1 MESILGRAGSK
12 IMRMRQRTWL
22 KLFVAACAI
31 WLCWYPKRMDSLFMA
46 LPTDATMAS
55 YHEGLASEW
64 KALVNN
70 DVVIQ
75 MLKGF
80 GVEDAD
86 ELRDNVGI
94 YQTLYWLTGR
104 HTVIGF
110 VPLNQPGDLPG
121 YLVGSSY
128 VGWKA
133 KPMEFLWR
141 IKWVPGLGRLGVT
154 SHGTRYLKFDDDTF
168 REMGLVLGLDMVDG
182 VLVATLSRDPET
194 VCVMADRLHRFG
206 PANSPAVAFGDERP
220 WENLTDARHKVW
232 ITDDKLVSGGETVT
246 AEMSPWGGHDFNL
259 SIRGGLNVAGTAGT
273 KCFRDFDAKT
283 FPGADVPDSAATLL
297 LAFDAQRVSSLG
309 GMAPPA
315 GEGLGLIYVS
325 GKPYE
330 GRLMGLAY
338 PALNAALPWSAEEDF
353 GAWSSAW
360 AEEVKALAGEG
371 ARLTTKQ
378 VQESG
383 HALLYLS
390 SALLDVFGASEV
402 GDMAFM
408 EVDHGLLRAGS
419 HYGSYEKQRADFAR
433 TQGERSLADQVAA
446 WQRADPDTF
455 AALRLNV
462 PTAAV
467 EFGHLAGVA
476 KLGLSLGGGSD
487 AKQTLEQIKIIG
499 TVLRGL
505 SPLGTIECLAGI
517 DGDGLTTLDISTR
530 SEKAR
535 E

>member
-1 MESILGRAGSK
+1 
-12 IMRMRQRTWL
+12 
-22 KLFVAACAI
+22 
-31 WLCWYPKRMDSLFMA
+31 
-46 LPTDATMAS
+46 
-55 YHEGLASEW
+55 
-64 KALVNN
+64 
-70 DVVIQ
+70 
-75 MLKGF
+75 
-80 GVEDAD
+80 
-86 ELRDNVGI
+86 
-94 YQTLYWLTGR
+94 
-104 HTVIGF
+104 
-110 VPLNQPGDLPG
+110 
-121 YLVGSSY
+121 
-128 VGWKA
+128 
-133 KPMEFLWR
+133 
-141 IKWVPGLGRLGVT
+141 
-154 SHGTRYLKFDDDTF
+154 
-168 REMGLVLGLDMVDG
+168 
-182 VLVATLSRDPET
+182 
-194 VCVMADRLHRFG
+194 
-206 PANSPAVAFGDERP
+206 
-220 WENLTDARHKVW
+220 
-232 ITDDKLVSGGETVT
+232 
-246 AEMSPWGGHDFNL
+246 
-259 SIRGGLNVAGTAGT
+259 
-273 KCFRDFDAKT
+273 
-283 FPGADVPDSAATLL
+283 
-297 LAFDAQRVSSLG
+297 
-309 GMAPPA
+309 MAPPA

-487 AKQTLEQIKIIG
+487 AKQTLEQIKVIG

-530 SEKAR
+530 SEKTR